1 MSYKILY
8 IQTHL
13 LCLLFLGLLFLLNL
27 KHWRPRYINSLSCI
41 YLLTAFSSVL
51 DVAWVLLDG
60 TNQFRALYHLVNIV
74 YLSVF
79 EFIGFIWLDHCSQ
92 VFPFRLWRNK
102 KQRFLYAL
110 PALVITALIATSPF
124 TKLIYGIDEAGNYYR
139 SRFFFI
145 QPMAYLYLFASTTLS
160 LKAAFKSRHT
170 TEKKKFYSMACFPL
184 PSLFLGILQVF
195 APPGTLPTMQFS
207 ILFALL
213 VVFIVFLENNVTQ
226 DSLTGLSNRYALD
239 RALNVKM
246 SNCKRSKNT
255 DLFVL
260 FGDLDKFKVIN
271 DTYGHM
277 EGDRA
282 LKLAADTL
290 KDLFHGT
297 STILARMGGDE
308 FAIILETDSL
318 DEAKTV
324 MHRIRTALA
333 VASTREPY
341 SLDMSLGLARY
352 SGQRTAAEFLK
363 EADHALYN
371 AKRNRVK

>member
-79 EFIGFIWLDHCSQ
+79 EFIGFIWLDYCSQ